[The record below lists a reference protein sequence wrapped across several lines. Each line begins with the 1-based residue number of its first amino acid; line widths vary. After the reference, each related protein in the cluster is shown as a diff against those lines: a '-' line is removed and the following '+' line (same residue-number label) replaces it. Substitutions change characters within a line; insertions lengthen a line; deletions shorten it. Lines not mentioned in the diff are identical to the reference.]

1 MSLVNQM
8 LRDLEKR
15 QGSVA
20 GASFSG
26 EVLAPQ
32 GPDSAPYSGRR
43 MITLGLLVLMLIVA
57 GLAAWFFTRPV
68 ATLTPAS
75 VLAPAPVAALPPGID
90 AAHVAAAT
98 DREPAAALAAGA
110 GEPAMPV
117 APSPSLPPSS
127 PQSAAGHAV
136 PSAPLTPVIAPAPQ
150 EVLPY
155 TVKRSTPAVAR
166 ETTRRLSSSGTDAIQ
181 LKLDELLTFG
191 SGFVRPPAAAS
202 ASAVAPSSGRQVE
215 AAAAPKS
222 LAAHAGEARTQ
233 GERAGKDDKGDKA
246 DKAIRIEKIERRETQ
261 DDQYRV
267 AVETLKQGHTEE
279 GVAMLQSLLQ
289 ANARNVAARQ
299 TLAGAYVGQRRWDEA
314 LALLGQGLALMPEQ
328 ATWAMSVARIQV
340 ERGQAAEAWAT
351 LQKHAGHALQNAE
364 YQGFAGVLLQHL
376 KKPHEAVER
385 YRAALRL
392 RPREGRWWYALATA
406 LEEDGQA
413 ADALEA
419 YRRAQSL
426 GGLTP
431 AMNEDIAAKLQ

>member
-32 GPDSAPYSGRR
+32 GPDSVPYGGRL
-43 MITLGLLVLMLIVA
+43 MIALGLLVLMLIVA

-75 VLAPAPVAALPPGID
+75 VSASAPVAALPPGVD
-90 AAHVAAAT
+90 ATHVAAAT

-110 GEPAMPV
+110 GEPAML
-117 APSPSLPPSS
+117 AASSPSLHPSS

-136 PSAPLTPVIAPAPQ
+136 PSAPDSPVIAPAPQ

-202 ASAVAPSSGRQVE
+202 ASAVAPSSGRPVE

-222 LAAHAGEARTQ
+222 LAEHAGEARTQ
-233 GERAGKDDKGDKA
+233 GERAGKDDK
-246 DKAIRIEKIERRETQ
+246 AIRIEKIERSETQ

-299 TLAGAYVGQRRWDEA
+299 ALAGAYVGQRRWDEA

-340 ERGQAAEAWAT
+340 ERGQATEAWAT

-413 ADALEA
+413 AEALEA

>member
-15 QGSVA
+15 QGNVA

-32 GPDSAPYSGRR
+32 GPDSALYGGRL
-43 MITLGLLVLMLIVA
+43 MIALSLLVLMLIVV
-57 GLAAWFFTRPV
+57 GLAVWFFTRPV
-68 ATLTPAS
+68 ATL
-75 VLAPAPVAALPPGID
+75 APALVSVSAPPPVAALPPGVD
-90 AAHVAAAT
+90 AAHVATAT

-110 GEPAMPV
+110 GEPAML
-117 APSPSLPPSS
+117 AASSPSLPPSS
-127 PQSAAGHAV
+127 PQAAAGHAV
-136 PSAPLTPVIAPAPQ
+136 PSAPSFPVTASVPQ

-191 SGFVRPPAAAS
+191 SGFVRPPAVAS
-202 ASAVAPSSGRQVE
+202 ASAVAPSSGRPVE
-215 AAAAPKS
+215 AVAAPKS
-222 LAAHAGEARTQ
+222 LVEHAGEARTQ
-233 GERAGKDDKGDKA
+233 GERAGKDDKG

-289 ANARNVAARQ
+289 ANTRNVAARQ
-299 TLAGAYVGQRRWDEA
+299 ALAGAYVGQRRWDEA

-340 ERGQAAEAWAT
+340 ERGQATEAWAT

-413 ADALEA
+413 AEALEA

>member
-32 GPDSAPYSGRR
+32 GPDSVPYGGRL

-75 VLAPAPVAALPPGID
+75 VSAPAPVAALPPGVD
-90 AAHVAAAT
+90 ATHAAAT
-98 DREPAAALAAGA
+98 DRESAAALAAGA
-110 GEPAMPV
+110 GAPAMPTV
-117 APSPSLPPSS
+117 PSPSLPPSS
-127 PQSAAGHAV
+127 PQAATGHAV
-136 PSAPLTPVIAPAPQ
+136 PSAPDSLVIAPAPQ

-191 SGFVRPPAAAS
+191 SGFVRPPAVAS
-202 ASAVAPSSGRQVE
+202 ASAVAPSSGRPVE

-222 LAAHAGEARTQ
+222 LAEHAGEARTQ

-246 DKAIRIEKIERRETQ
+246 VRIEKIERRETQ

-299 TLAGAYVGQRRWDEA
+299 ALAGAYVGQRRWDEA